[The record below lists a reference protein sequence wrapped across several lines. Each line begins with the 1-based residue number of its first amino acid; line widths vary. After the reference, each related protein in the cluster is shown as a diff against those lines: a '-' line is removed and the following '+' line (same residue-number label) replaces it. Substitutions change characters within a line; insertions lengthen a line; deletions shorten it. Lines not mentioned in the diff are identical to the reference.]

1 MTHKLCSLNQPKK
14 KLLKLF
20 LSLLITAA
28 GLTIVD
34 DRPSSFTDSHSFKLI
49 VLHVSILSPQICIA
63 ILAPNAEVEEV
74 LHQMLTHL
82 AICNDS
88 KLEPLFSKL
97 LPLYIPSLSL
107 NSAAVCNKELEYKR
121 ENSFSIEFMDLQS
134 KEGGKITREP
144 GPVKGGSLV
153 IAFIEDPDGYKFEL
167 LERGPTP
174 KLLCQVMLR
183 VSDLKRSIEFY
194 EKAFGM
200 ELLRT
205 RDNPKYKMELYC
217 KVLSASS
224 ALDWPQLLAFL
235 PSFYQ

>member
-1 MTHKLCSLNQPKK
+1 
-14 KLLKLF
+14 
-20 LSLLITAA
+20 
-28 GLTIVD
+28 
-34 DRPSSFTDSHSFKLI
+34 
-49 VLHVSILSPQICIA
+49 
-63 ILAPNAEVEEV
+63 
-74 LHQMLTHL
+74 MLTHL

-134 KEGGKITREP
+134 KEVILINFFTVELIRVKGGKITREP

-217 KVLSASS
+217 KGRISS
-224 ALDWPQLLAFL
+224 SLHRNQSFEKHDDGCVEEVNDVNNNNNHNQNYH
-235 PSFYQ
+235 PSSQFIRKEFDSLWIQ

>member
-1 MTHKLCSLNQPKK
+1 
-14 KLLKLF
+14 
-20 LSLLITAA
+20 
-28 GLTIVD
+28 
-34 DRPSSFTDSHSFKLI
+34 
-49 VLHVSILSPQICIA
+49 
-63 ILAPNAEVEEV
+63 
-74 LHQMLTHL
+74 MLTHL

-134 KEGGKITREP
+134 KEVILINFFTVELIRVKGGKITREP

-205 RDNPKYKMELYC
+205 RDNPKYK
-217 KVLSASS
+217 
-224 ALDWPQLLAFL
+224 
-235 PSFYQ
+235 